1 MLLNLVRQSLRRRL
15 SGRQQTDEQP
25 DHRYNS
31 NHLDYLCCLHKN
43 LGKWLN
49 KNFVLKNRRNA
60 AGRTF
65 CDAITFNLSKFAD
78 LNQAARFSIV
88 A

>member
-1 MLLNLVRQSLRRRL
+1 
-15 SGRQQTDEQP
+15 
-25 DHRYNS
+25 
-31 NHLDYLCCLHKN
+31 

-49 KNFVLKNRRNA
+49 KNFFLKNRRNA